1 MSKFNEDS
9 FKLFDNEHPEV
20 YEGFKR
26 FALKAMSV
34 RSNYSARAIFH
45 ALRWETMIDSGEE
58 FKINDGWSPF
68 YADKFMSESPRFEGF
83 FRTRTRSDR
92 GGE

>member
-1 MSKFNEDS
+1 MSNFTSES
-9 FKLFDNEHPEV
+9 FRVHSNEHPEI
-20 YEGFKR
+20 YEAFRK

-83 FRTRTRSDR
+83 FRTRTRSYR
-92 GGE
+92 GEE